1 MESPE
6 VSMRK
11 YIKDMACLYLVAAM
25 VLFLFNLPSVQA
37 KQRYVRTLE
46 KYTIPDVTLINQDGK
61 TIDLKHYLGDTDKN
75 VVLEFI
81 FATCTTICPIL
92 SIGLTNLQ
100 KKLGDEAGGVQ
111 LVSISIDPEHDTPRV
126 MKEYLKR
133 YNGGPGWDFLAGSL
147 EDINRTMRAF
157 DAYVSDK
164 MGHRPL
170 VFLHAPKAETWVR
183 IDGLLSGREL
193 KKEYLLLEKNKIPA
207 K

>member
-6 VSMRK
+6 VFMHKS
-11 YIKDMACLYLVAAM
+11 IKDTVCLYLVAAM
-25 VLFLFNLPSVQA
+25 VLFLFNLPSAQA

-61 TIDLKHYLGDTDKN
+61 TIALKQYLDTDKN

-100 KKLGDEAGGVQ
+100 KQLGDEVGGAQ

-133 YNGGPGWDFLAGSL
+133 YNAGPGWDFFTGSL

-157 DAYVSDK
+157 DAYVADK

-170 VFLHAPKAETWVR
+170 IFLHAPKAETWVR
-183 IDGLLSGREL
+183 IDGLMGGREL
-193 KKEYLLLEKNKIPA
+193 KKEYLQLTNKKNASK
-207 K
+207 